1 MSENPDSVAKDLVE
15 VIMINVDNSIP
26 SPDETLSA
34 RNSNTSISEILQKVA
49 EMAEGLCTDL
59 EGVQIGDYVVSM
71 YKSPLEIQV
80 KQAIENFK
88 TEAAK
93 GVIKGQGDGVENI
106 PLPAENLPTPAS
118 PIAPE
123 GPSAVEGDMSTL
135 KRKKNLS
142 LARRVW
148 RSLRF
153 TFSRRKN

>member
-1 MSENPDSVAKDLVE
+1 
-15 VIMINVDNSIP
+15 MINVDNSIP
-26 SPDETLSA
+26 SPEETLSA

-49 EMAEGLCTDL
+49 ELAEGLCTDL

-71 YKSPLEIQV
+71 NKSPLEIQV
-80 KQAIENFK
+80 KQAVENFK
-88 TEAAK
+88 AEAAK
-93 GVIKGQGDGVENI
+93 DAKVIIKGQGDGVENI
-106 PLPAENLPTPAS
+106 PLPAEHFPTPTG

-123 GPSAVEGDMSTL
+123 GPSAIESDLSTL

>member
-26 SPDETLSA
+26 SPDETLSP

-49 EMAEGLCTDL
+49 ELAEGLCTDL

-71 YKSPLEIQV
+71 NKSPLEIQV
-80 KQAIENFK
+80 KQAVENFK

-106 PLPAENLPTPAS
+106 PLPAENLPGPV
-118 PIAPE
+118 APE
-123 GPSAVEGDMSTL
+123 GPSALEVGF
-135 KRKKNLS
+135 K
-142 LARRVW
+142 
-148 RSLRF
+148 
-153 TFSRRKN
+153 